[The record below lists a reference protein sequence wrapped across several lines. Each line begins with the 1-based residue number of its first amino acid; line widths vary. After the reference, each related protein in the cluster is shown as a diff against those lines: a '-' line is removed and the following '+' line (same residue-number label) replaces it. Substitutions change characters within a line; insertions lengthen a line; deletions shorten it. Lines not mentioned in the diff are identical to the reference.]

1 VTPSSGVRPALI
13 SSSFYMALC
22 LSGASDWEGALI
34 RELGPESLARH
45 HIFPRSLFRAVGEE
59 EGYVSGMGNVTL
71 ISPALNSELSDRPPA
86 DYLQRYGEELRKHLI
101 PTDRELWGKDRF
113 EEFCERRAELIHSF
127 LRERMPRV
135 VK

>member
-59 EGYVSGMGNVTL
+59 EG
-71 ISPALNSELSDRPPA
+71 
-86 DYLQRYGEELRKHLI
+86 
-101 PTDRELWGKDRF
+101 
-113 EEFCERRAELIHSF
+113 
-127 LRERMPRV
+127 
-135 VK
+135 